1 MSLGTMLLKTE
12 EEPINLPQ
20 EEIKLPLSNE
30 KLLALQAEDKFCSD
44 ISSKLQRGQLQN
56 KNPYYKENEILKD
69 MLRMENKGLR

>member
-1 MSLGTMLLKTE
+1 MSGYHAFEDMEPIKSDIQEIKVSTE

-44 ISSKLQRGQLQN
+44 ISSKLQRGQL
-56 KNPYYKENEILKD
+56 
-69 MLRMENKGLR
+69 